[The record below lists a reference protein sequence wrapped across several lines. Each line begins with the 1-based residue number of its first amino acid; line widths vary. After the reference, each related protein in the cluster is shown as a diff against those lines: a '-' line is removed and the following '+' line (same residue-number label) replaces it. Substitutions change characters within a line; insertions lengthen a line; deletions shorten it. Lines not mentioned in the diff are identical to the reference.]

1 MEFASNSRLDEIA
14 NDAFVYGSDTESKSS
29 DSDTTSSTQSTSSSE
44 SDSYSY
50 SYSYSSSEYS
60 EESNNDSN
68 RFAALAT
75 SLSDSFNPPSR
86 SQATNDSNPDIV
98 EEPSSHPSVKL
109 YIQMEY
115 YKNGTLDDL
124 IQSGN
129 VVVLNNV

>member
-14 NDAFVYGSDTESKSS
+14 NDAFVYGSDTDSTSS
-29 DSDTTSSTQSTSSSE
+29 DSDTTSSTQSSSSSE
-44 SDSYSY
+44 SDFYSY
-50 SYSYSSSEYS
+50 SYSTSDYS

-68 RFAALAT
+68 RFAAFAT
-75 SLSDSFNPPSR
+75 SLSDSFNPLSR
-86 SQATNDSNPDIV
+86 SQATKDSNPGTV
-98 EEPSSHPSVKL
+98 EEPSFHPSVKL

-129 VVVLNNV
+129 VVLLNNV